1 MDNLPKFNEPKQ
13 VEKVQI
19 DTLKNV
25 ELNCPQRITVM
36 VTAFSERFLKH
47 TWWQVG
53 ERRSFGIS
61 KEVGRQQGLDDS
73 YLDSSK
79 TYIVCHYGLGSAGVD
94 MRSKI
99 GDHTNGY
106 DCSQKFKEPYDTWIC
121 KPITYK
127 R

>member
-13 VEKVQI
+13 VEKVQT

-25 ELNCPQRITVM
+25 ELNCPLGIKVM
-36 VTAFSERFLKH
+36 VTAFSERVRKH
-47 TWWQVG
+47 TYWQVG
-53 ERRSFGIS
+53 ENNSFHITN
-61 KEVGRQQGLDDS
+61 EVGRQQGLADS

-79 TYIVCHYGLGSAGVD
+79 TYIVCHYNMGSAFVD

-99 GDHTNGY
+99 GDHPNGY
-106 DCSQKFKEPYDTWIC
+106 DCSQKFKDPFSTWIC